1 MNIKSLCILHIIKKF
16 NFRYFVMF
24 DARKFVAVAV
34 TARQRPTDENF
45 QLKLDLWILLL
56 FQLHQKVELN
66 QWECAIG

>member
-1 MNIKSLCILHIIKKF
+1 MNIKSLCILHIMIFF

-45 QLKLDLWILLL
+45 QLKLDL
-56 FQLHQKVELN
+56 
-66 QWECAIG
+66 